1 MGELEKQT
9 EREKE
14 RGRHPK
20 KHSLE
25 SLGRL
30 SRLWEIQDSCTHSLT
45 FTHTY
50 ILYILPYTT
59 IKRAKQNKKYPQY
72 CFLSTVEKNR

>member
-9 EREKE
+9 EREKG

-30 SRLWEIQDSCTHSLT
+30 SRLWEIQDSCTHS
-45 FTHTY
+45 HT
-50 ILYILPYTT
+50 YILPYTT